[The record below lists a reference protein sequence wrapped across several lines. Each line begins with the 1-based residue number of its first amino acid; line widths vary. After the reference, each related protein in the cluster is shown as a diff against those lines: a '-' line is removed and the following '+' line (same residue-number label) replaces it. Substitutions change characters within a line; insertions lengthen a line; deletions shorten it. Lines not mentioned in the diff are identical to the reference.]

1 MFCNLGL
8 IQRMATK
15 QQFQP
20 PSNEFLYKLGYRFS
34 RDLLS
39 HYNCSVENYL
49 WRAVVVNALEDTM
62 IDRTDRKSATLKT
75 NAHNW
80 IMSNNEDFDRVCHW
94 AMLDPDNVVSAY
106 KKAIALHNIRFQKK
120 HVYWHK
126 YNSLLKCF
134 VNTKDSLKKK
144 ILKKKMK
151 SVKKEALYTSC
162 VFVSNV
168 FIEIT
173 T

>member
-1 MFCNLGL
+1 
-8 IQRMATK
+8 MATK

-20 PSNEFLYKLGYRFS
+20 PSNEFLYKLGFKFS

-39 HYNCSVENYL
+39 HDNCDVENYL

-80 IMSNNEDFDRVCHW
+80 IISNSKDFDRVCNW

-106 KKAIALHNIRFQKK
+106 KKAITLDNIRFQTK
-120 HVYWHK
+120 HVYWHR
-126 YNSLLKCF
+126 YNHLLKCF
-134 VNTKDSLKKK
+134 KGTQDIVKKK
-144 ILKKKMK
+144 TIRKKMRI
-151 SVKKEALYTSC
+151 VRKEAIYTSC
-162 VFVSNV
+162 VFISNV
-168 FIEIT
+168 FLSVIT
-173 T
+173 